1 MNELFV
7 EIPTQS
13 TNIRVLDEAH
23 SPSEIQKSPLKF
35 TQLSPLSL
43 HDSQPLSSF
52 ESQSSFPVQTDY
64 RSAISQLQTQ
74 PQQKFKKK
82 FTSNLKQKL
91 KTQRPVTN
99 IESTVSRL
107 ENIAAIASASK
118 VESPFDVFGKSVA
131 AQLKLLP
138 RRHAIA
144 AQLKIQTIL
153 TEELL
158 LYEDNISQSKQLFS
172 SSQVDKSTSIQEPTF
187 YQSTDQP
194 FTPVSTPSLEP
205 PSSVQSIYTDT
216 FVDSDNTISDD
227 FNVLY

>member
-1 MNELFV
+1 M
-7 EIPTQS
+7 
-13 TNIRVLDEAH
+13 
-23 SPSEIQKSPLKF
+23 
-35 TQLSPLSL
+35 
-43 HDSQPLSSF
+43 SSF
-52 ESQSSFPVQTDY
+52 ESQSSFPVQTDNL
-64 RSAISQLQTQ
+64 STISQLKTQ
-74 PQQKFKKK
+74 PQQKLKKK
-82 FTSNLKQKL
+82 FASNLKQKL

-144 AQLKIQTIL
+144 TQLKIQTIL

-158 LYEDNISQSKQLFS
+158 LYEDISQSKQLS

-205 PSSVQSIYTDT
+205 PSSVQSIYTDS

-227 FNVLY
+227 FNTFY